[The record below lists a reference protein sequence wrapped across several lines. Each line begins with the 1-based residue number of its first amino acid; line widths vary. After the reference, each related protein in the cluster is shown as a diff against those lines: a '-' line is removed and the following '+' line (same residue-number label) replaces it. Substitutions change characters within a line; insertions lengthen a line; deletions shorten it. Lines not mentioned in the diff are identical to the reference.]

1 MVVTDTKEVNS
12 VSVSKLVRLE
22 IEPELK
28 LATLAAI
35 SYYIFVLGMR
45 EVLEVLQLWLGMKF
59 GFNIVGILLG

>member
-1 MVVTDTKEVNS
+1 MVVTDTKEFNS

-28 LATLAAI
+28 LAALAAI
-35 SYYIFVLGMR
+35 SYYILALGMR